1 MNNNLIAMALGLM
14 LSTASVSFAE
24 STENKDSAAATHEAV
39 PATDEKKPNEAVSAD
54 HKEMK
59 DHAAPHDEAKKK
71 KKKGGHR
78 KGHHPKK
85 SKNAHKTEEHHD
97 AAHEHK
103 AAEGDAKK
111 AEHAAEPM
119 PHEASP
125 DKKD

>member
-1 MNNNLIAMALGLM
+1 MNNNLIVMALGLM

-24 STENKDSAAATHEAV
+24 EGKDSAGSTHEAV
-39 PATDEKKPNEAVSAD
+39 PATDGTKPSEAVSAD

-78 KGHHPKK
+78 KGHHHKK
-85 SKNAHKTEEHHD
+85 SKHAHKAEEHHD
-97 AAHEHK
+97 AAHGHK
-103 AAEGDAKK
+103 AVEGDAKK
-111 AEHAAEPM
+111 TEHAAEPM

-125 DKKD
+125 NKKD